1 MIVKTHF
8 FRIIAH
14 LRALLIYTWEIA
26 MIGDVLRDLRNIY
39 GYKAKDLSSKVN
51 ISPSYLSEIENNK
64 KEPSLTIL
72 RKYSD
77 IYGLKPSVLLTLAES
92 AEEAQQKGKSELFI
106 RSMMLKLISAMST
119 IVGKDYEESEQKV

>member
-1 MIVKTHF
+1 
-8 FRIIAH
+8 
-14 LRALLIYTWEIA
+14 
-26 MIGDVLRDLRNIY
+26 MIGDILKDLRNIY
-39 GYKAKDLSSKVN
+39 GYKAKDLSSKLD

-77 IYGLKPSVLLTLAES
+77 IYGLKPSALLTLAET
-92 AEEAQQKGKSELFI
+92 AEEAQQKGRSELFI

-119 IVGKDYEESEQKV
+119 VMGEDYEEIEKI

>member
-1 MIVKTHF
+1 MIAKTHF
-8 FRIIAH
+8 FRILAH
-14 LRALLIYTWEIA
+14 LCALLIYFWEIA

-39 GYKAKDLSSKVN
+39 GYKAKDLSSKLN

-106 RSMMLKLISAMST
+106 RGMMLKLISAMST

>member
-1 MIVKTHF
+1 
-8 FRIIAH
+8 
-14 LRALLIYTWEIA
+14 

-39 GYKAKDLSSKVN
+39 GYKAKDLSSKLN

-106 RSMMLKLISAMST
+106 RGMMLKLISAMST

>member
-1 MIVKTHF
+1 
-8 FRIIAH
+8 
-14 LRALLIYTWEIA
+14 

-39 GYKAKDLSSKVN
+39 GYKAKDLSSKLD

-106 RSMMLKLISAMST
+106 RNMMLKLISAMST

>member
-39 GYKAKDLSSKVN
+39 GYKAKDLSSKLN

-92 AEEAQQKGKSELFI
+92 AEEARQKGKSELFI
-106 RSMMLKLISAMST
+106 RSMMLKAISAMST
-119 IVGKDYEESEQKV
+119 IVGKDYGESE